1 MTSQVAVVQVRR
13 HRGLF
18 WSAVVVALVLLF
30 GGGVIAYRGYAATA
44 GPDGA
49 VRGYF
54 AALQRGDAPAALAFG
69 TVPSGPR
76 TLLSRTVLREQL
88 KVAAIRD
95 LKITAVERTGDTARV
110 TMDYVLVFSDLNQ
123 IIHDSVVVHRQGG
136 SWRLAN
142 SAVAVQIEL
151 AQASDRA
158 TLAGTAVSAD
168 PVLMFPGA
176 VPIRFDTQYL
186 ELDPHGDRALRL
198 SGGGQDDL
206 AVTVT
211 APGQAAVAAALK
223 KELPACLAGAP
234 TALPACPRP
243 SPRSVPDSLHGTIAG
258 PVQPTIVVANGS
270 AGMIDVSAQIMV
282 RGTYKLLNFNNIAV
296 TKTGTVPLP
305 VRATAYATSP
315 VQLTWSDDG
324 S

>member
-1 MTSQVAVVQVRR
+1 MTPAAGEVRARR

-18 WSAVVVALVLLF
+18 WSAVLVALALLVGGAVVA
-30 GGGVIAYRGYAATA
+30 YQGYAATS

-88 KVAAIRD
+88 DDAALRD
-95 LKITAVERTGDTARV
+95 IDVTAVQRDGDTARV
-110 TMDYVLVFSDLNQ
+110 SVNYVLAFSDLSQ
-123 IIHDSVVVHRQGG
+123 TIHDSVVVRRHGG

-142 SAVAVQIEL
+142 SAVSVQVEL

-158 TLAGTAVSAD
+158 TLAGRTIPAE

-176 VPIRFDTQYL
+176 LPIRFDTSYL
-186 ELDPHGDRALRL
+186 QLDQGSRVLQL
-198 SGGGQDDL
+198 NGGGQTDL
-206 AVTVT
+206 AVVVT
-211 APGQAAVAAALK
+211 KAGQDAVAAALTR
-223 KELPACLAGAP
+223 ELPACLAGAP
-234 TALPACPRP
+234 TAKPSCPRP
-243 SPRSVPDSLHGTIAG
+243 GPRAVPDSLRGTMTG
-258 PVQPTIVVANGS
+258 PVRPSISVANGS
-270 AGMIDVSAQIMV
+270 AGMIDVSAQITV
-282 RGTYKLLNFNNIAV
+282 RGSYQVLNFNNIAI
-296 TKTGTVPLP
+296 TKTGTVALP

-315 VQLTWSDDG
+315 IQLAWTDDG